1 MDPNLFFPA
10 PTLPLPPPPLD
21 SLLVAI
27 VNDKH
32 TTSIPIYN
40 PLTHNNVPDNPLARE
55 AIFGLHHV
63 RDALFTPFSS
73 SDQIFPQEDFLR
85 LLNEVFSAAHEGLHL
100 NHLSSSRAF
109 DDLMAN
115 EEGLASQVYEVL
127 SNLKDFFQD
136 NSSGYDSE
144 VNPTIS
150 RVHCSRCVCSA
161 NLSPPSD
168 ALSSVRLTSALDVQ
182 AARMTLLN
190 KALPSIHLQVA
201 EWSASQCQALI
212 DFLISLI
219 TASPSSDSL
228 AAPLSQSLFSL
239 DDHLKTWASS
249 LQVSLRS
256 YTITTMAYET
266 CQETIDLQ
274 AKEMIDLAIAAK
286 HREVDAEV
294 QAKFNRHSQWQQSL
308 TQL

>member
-1 MDPNLFFPA
+1 
-10 PTLPLPPPPLD
+10 
-21 SLLVAI
+21 
-27 VNDKH
+27 
-32 TTSIPIYN
+32 
-40 PLTHNNVPDNPLARE
+40 
-55 AIFGLHHV
+55 
-63 RDALFTPFSS
+63 
-73 SDQIFPQEDFLR
+73 
-85 LLNEVFSAAHEGLHL
+85 
-100 NHLSSSRAF
+100 
-109 DDLMAN
+109 
-115 EEGLASQVYEVL
+115 
-127 SNLKDFFQD
+127 
-136 NSSGYDSE
+136 
-144 VNPTIS
+144 
-150 RVHCSRCVCSA
+150 
-161 NLSPPSD
+161 
-168 ALSSVRLTSALDVQ
+168 
-182 AARMTLLN
+182 MTLLN